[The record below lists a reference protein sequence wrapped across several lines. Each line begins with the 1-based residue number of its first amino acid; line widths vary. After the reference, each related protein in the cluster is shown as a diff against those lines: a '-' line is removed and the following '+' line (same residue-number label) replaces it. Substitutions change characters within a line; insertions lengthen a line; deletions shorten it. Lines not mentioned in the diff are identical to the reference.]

1 MNKIISAEL
10 KKIFARPR
18 TYIGFAAV
26 FAITGLI
33 HTAMLM
39 DGKSYIQFVTQSLE
53 SSFLVSGEILN
64 GNLVAF
70 IILQT
75 LIIHIP
81 LMVSLVTGDLISGE
95 AAMGTIRLMLSK
107 PYSRTQIIFAKYI
120 AGLIYTLLLL
130 IWIAILSLGLG
141 LLLFGGGD
149 LIVLKSDSLVFLQ
162 GDDVLWRF
170 FGAFGIAFIS
180 LILVATFSFMC
191 SIFTENSIGPIII
204 TMSVIIL
211 FTIVGTIELPL
222 FDIIRPFL
230 FTTHMISWR
239 LLFDQPV
246 DYSKIW
252 TSISIML
259 LHIVVFYG
267 VIQYSFNKKDI
278 TS

>member
-39 DGKSYIQFVTQSLE
+39 DGRSYIQFVTQSLE

>member
-252 TSISIML
+252 TSISIMV